1 MQKLK
6 PDLIENIS
14 ILKKDLKINN
24 HDDIIS
30 KLDNK
35 IKPNRNT
42 KKNVWIEAY
51 GCSANIADSE
61 IIAGILNS
69 HGYNIVNCID
79 KSDLNIIVTC
89 SVKDST
95 EHKMLHRIKQ

>member
-14 ILKKDLKINN
+14 ILKKDVKINN
-24 HDDIIS
+24 QDIIS

-35 IKPNRNT
+35 IKSNVNT

-61 IIAGILNS
+61 IIAGTLYS
-69 HGYNIVNCID
+69 HGYNF
-79 KSDLNIIVTC
+79 
-89 SVKDST
+89 
-95 EHKMLHRIKQ
+95 